1 MFDFVLST
9 AHTALA
15 HYWPICAVIMV
26 VAVAVTHHTR
36 GPSQRFAIGGAIVA
50 SCIGTLIIAFSQPSS
65 PLVRD
70 ALAAFV
76 VALIAP
82 GASAALGAS
91 LRSFSAVTRFTGAM
105 IVGLLLVCVSPLF
118 LLIVHCTSGDC
129 LQWARGLTIR
139 STRTRFVTPTA
150 WQIKLAMLLAPLRRS
165 G

>member
-9 AHTALA
+9 APTALA
-15 HYWPICAVIMV
+15 TYWPICAAIIV

-36 GPSQRFAIGGAIVA
+36 GPAQRFAIGGAIVA
-50 SCIGTLIIAFSQPSS
+50 SCIGTLIIAFSQPGS

-105 IVGLLLVCVSPLF
+105 RSEE
-118 LLIVHCTSGDC
+118 HTSE
-129 LQWARGLTIR
+129 LQSLMRI
-139 STRTRFVTPTA
+139 SY
-150 WQIKLAMLLAPLRRS
+150 
-165 G
+165 

>member
-9 AHTALA
+9 APTALA
-15 HYWPICAVIMV
+15 TYWPICAAIIV

-36 GPSQRFAIGGAIVA
+36 GPAQRFAIGGAIVA
-50 SCIGTLIIAFSQPSS
+50 SCIGTLIIAFSQPGS

-105 IVGLLLVCVSPLF
+105 IVGLLLVCVRPLF
-118 LLIVHCTSGDC
+118 LLIVHFTGGDC
-129 LQWARGLTIR
+129 LLWARGLHIR
-139 STRTRFVTPTA
+139 STNPRFVTHNP
-150 WQIKLAMLLAPLRRS
+150 
-165 G
+165 